1 MKKKL
6 QTRQGDGVQP
16 KDQRGELE
24 KGKREHLGKGDKG
37 CPSPGTKSS

>member
-1 MKKKL
+1 MQKKL

-24 KGKREHLGKGDKG
+24 KGSRE
-37 CPSPGTKSS
+37 P